1 MSLNDEISSPTGIAK
16 QLTSPNN
23 FFKRILTKNIPISMC
38 KRGHFF
44 TKMANFMCKRGH
56 FFTKMANFMCR
67 RGHFLNKMPSP
78 ALCKNRYL

>member
-23 FFKRILTKNIPISMC
+23 FFKRNLTENIPISMC

-44 TKMANFMCKRGH
+44 TKMTDLMCGWRH
-56 FFTKMANFMCR
+56 FFTKMANSMCK
-67 RGHFLNKMPSP
+67 RGHFLNKMPP
-78 ALCKNRYL
+78 FALCKNIYL